1 MMRKFLFFLHQT
13 FIIALE
19 NRIRFFLTIVGV
31 FIAVFV
37 FCTGK
42 IISDSYYQSQMR
54 IIDSYYDHVVQ
65 IESDWDY
72 DKTASFLGFDNNS
85 NGMTC
90 TFLNNPKTVLS
101 EQLEDGYYVNV
112 MADIAGLSYGVYRYR
127 PTKNAGIGTIPIETT
142 LVKGRFFDSSDYSS
156 GKKVAVIT
164 KLIEDT
170 VFDGDAVGKTIYFFE
185 GENGTSVSYLNE
197 ENTTASLVTSFE
209 VIGVVSDSVQ
219 DVNERHRVL
228 KILDKEEKNSI
239 SILSSVYIPDSVMN
253 SFSIEE
259 KEKLFF
265 FQLSQADYSEYCSN
279 LDKILETHTE
289 LNGVV
294 TFNYYE
300 KSKASVEAS
309 LSDLR
314 VILYLVTMILLIISS
329 LSIMGIMLFAVK
341 ERIPEIGIR
350 KAFGAYGIDVTFQLT
365 LEMVFI
371 GLIGAVVASVLS
383 GIVCKQLEPF
393 LINTL
398 FSGFV
403 VVVSP
408 EHILLAI
415 LIGVTEAFI
424 CSLIPCMYAS
434 RIKVTDAMR
443 FE

>member
-1 MMRKFLFFLHQT
+1 MRKLLFFLHQT
-13 FIIALE
+13 YIIALE
-19 NRIRFFLTIVGV
+19 NRIRFYLTLVGV

-42 IISDSYYQSQMR
+42 IITDSYYQSEMR
-54 IIDSYYDHVVQ
+54 IIDSYYGNVVQ
-65 IESDWDY
+65 IESEWDY
-72 DKTASFLGFDNNS
+72 EKISSFFGFDNNS

-90 TFLNNPKTVLS
+90 TFLNSPKTVLS
-101 EQLEDGYYVNV
+101 EQLEDGNYVNV
-112 MADIAGLSYGVYRYR
+112 MVDIAGLSYGIYGYR
-127 PTKNAGIGTIPIETT
+127 PTKNAGIGTIPVEAK
-142 LVKGRFFDSSDYSS
+142 LVKGRFFDVSDYSS
-156 GKKVAVIT
+156 GKKVAIIT

-170 VFDGDAVGKTIYFFE
+170 VFDGDAIGKTIHFSE
-185 GENGTSVSYLNE
+185 GKDGTSVVYLNE
-197 ENTTASLVTSFE
+197 ENKVTNFDAGFE

-228 KILDKEEKNSI
+228 KNLDKEDNNSI
-239 SILSSVYIPDSVMN
+239 SILSSVYLPDSAMN

-259 KEKLFF
+259 KKKVFF
-265 FQLSQADYSEYCSN
+265 FRLSQADYSGYCSS
-279 LDKILETHTE
+279 LDKMLENHTE
-289 LNGVV
+289 LNGLV
-294 TFNYYE
+294 TFNYFE
-300 KSKASVEAS
+300 KSKESVETS

-314 VILYLVTMILLIISS
+314 LILNLVTMILLILSS

-350 KAFGAYGIDVTFQLT
+350 KAFGACGIDVTFQLT

-371 GLIGAVVASVLS
+371 GFIGAMVASVLS

-398 FSGFV
+398 FSGFM

-408 EHILLAI
+408 EHILLAV
-415 LIGVTEAFI
+415 LIGVSEAFV
-424 CSLIPCMYAS
+424 CSLIPCVYAS

>member
-185 GENGTSVSYLNE
+185 G
-197 ENTTASLVTSFE
+197 
-209 VIGVVSDSVQ
+209 
-219 DVNERHRVL
+219 
-228 KILDKEEKNSI
+228 
-239 SILSSVYIPDSVMN
+239 
-253 SFSIEE
+253 
-259 KEKLFF
+259 
-265 FQLSQADYSEYCSN
+265 
-279 LDKILETHTE
+279 
-289 LNGVV
+289 
-294 TFNYYE
+294 
-300 KSKASVEAS
+300 
-309 LSDLR
+309 
-314 VILYLVTMILLIISS
+314 
-329 LSIMGIMLFAVK
+329 
-341 ERIPEIGIR
+341 
-350 KAFGAYGIDVTFQLT
+350 
-365 LEMVFI
+365 
-371 GLIGAVVASVLS
+371 
-383 GIVCKQLEPF
+383 
-393 LINTL
+393 
-398 FSGFV
+398 
-403 VVVSP
+403 
-408 EHILLAI
+408 
-415 LIGVTEAFI
+415 
-424 CSLIPCMYAS
+424 
-434 RIKVTDAMR
+434 
-443 FE
+443 